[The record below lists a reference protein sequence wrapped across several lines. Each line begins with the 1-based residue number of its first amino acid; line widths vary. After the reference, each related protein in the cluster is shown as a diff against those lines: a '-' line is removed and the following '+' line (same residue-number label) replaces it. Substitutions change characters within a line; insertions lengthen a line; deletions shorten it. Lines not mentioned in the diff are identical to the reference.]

1 MDSKRCEEETHQ
13 QISPYPDAA
22 HWVSRAR
29 WVLEEKMAAMLL
41 ARLHAVQTRESFK
54 EEFVYL
60 FTFPNVSSTDILTT
74 VFTYLFSRLYL
85 WMF

>member
-1 MDSKRCEEETHQ
+1 
-13 QISPYPDAA
+13 
-22 HWVSRAR
+22 
-29 WVLEEKMAAMLL
+29 
-41 ARLHAVQTRESFK
+41 
-54 EEFVYL
+54 VYL

>member
-1 MDSKRCEEETHQ
+1 
-13 QISPYPDAA
+13 
-22 HWVSRAR
+22 
-29 WVLEEKMAAMLL
+29 VLEEKMAAMLL

-85 WMF
+85 